1 MDEIKIAE
9 RLTAVEQSVKSAHHR
24 LDNIEKL
31 TESVYALA
39 NETKTMRED
48 MNKLQTDVDGIKAM
62 PKYSDNHHYWCG
74 YRVFYF
80 KIFIIGGVRNEKMGK
95 SGSRKSRKDGGTNG
109 CCNNRNVCRYG

>member
-62 PKYSDNHHYWCG
+62 PVKRYETVINTL
-74 YRVFYF
+74 
-80 KIFIIGGVRNEKMGK
+80 ITTIIGAAIGYFI
-95 SGSRKSRKDGGTNG
+95 SRFSL
-109 CCNNRNVCRYG
+109 